1 MQWQGMLLYYLT
13 PHLKRSSHC
22 RSLRPWRNLSTD
34 WKEKMLVSAP
44 MDERHQKKGH
54 PVGDVLFY

>member
-22 RSLRPWRNLSTD
+22 RTLRPWPPAA
-34 WKEKMLVSAP
+34 VSGYPQAKRAGGGWSEAEGP
-44 MDERHQKKGH
+44 KDNTACDPR
-54 PVGDVLFY
+54 L

>member
-1 MQWQGMLLYYLT
+1 MLLYYLT

-22 RSLRPWRNLSTD
+22 RTLRRWRNLNTD

-44 MDERHQKKGH
+44 MDERHH
-54 PVGDVLFY
+54 PLKVLDEAVR